1 MDVYYIKMNLENR
14 NMKQTMQLI
23 GMMLLIPVIAFSQ
36 APENWFNL
44 SFDTDSVYGAETNKA
59 YELLKGKEAKSV
71 VVAVIDSGVDEDHE
85 DLVNVMWINPGE
97 TMNSGR
103 DDDNN
108 NYVDDIHGWSFIG
121 GADGNVD
128 KDNLEVT
135 RLYRMYDEKFK
146 DVENPTTLGSK
157 EKMEYARYLKV
168 KKDTKKGREN
178 ALKNLERYQTQKDNI
193 MNGLEDLEKM
203 VGSEPLDLQK
213 LDAIETGGNSS
224 LALVIN
230 IAKDGIESEEKEDV
244 TVDYVRGA
252 VEEGLGGALDY
263 FDTQANYHYNKDFD
277 PRPIVGDDYSDPY
290 QRDYGNNEYEGPD
303 AFHGTHVAGIIAAE
317 RGNDLGIDGV
327 ADHAKIMTVRAV
339 PDGDERDKDVAAA
352 IVYAVDNGAS
362 IINMSFGKGYS
373 WNKDI
378 VDEAVK
384 YAAKND
390 VLLVHAA
397 GNSAQNNDSTD
408 NFPNDTY
415 EKSCWLF
422 CKKNA
427 NDNWI
432 EVGALGYVPNENLP
446 ASFSNYGKKEV
457 DLFAPGVAIHS
468 TTPDNEYQDA
478 QGTSMAAPVVA
489 GVAALLRSYFPE
501 LTAKQVKEILME
513 SSTKI
518 DLEVKKPGTQD
529 LVPFSS
535 LSVSGGALNAHE
547 AVKLAMETKGKKK
560 TDKGA

>member
-1 MDVYYIKMNLENR
+1 MNLENR
-14 NMKQTMQLI
+14 NMKKTMHLI
-23 GMMLLIPVIAFSQ
+23 GVIMLIPVIAFSQ

-44 SFDTDSVYGAETNKA
+44 AFDTDSVYGAETNKA
-59 YELLKGKEAKSV
+59 YDLLKGKEAKPV

-85 DLVNVMWINPGE
+85 DLVNVMWVNPGE
-97 TMNSGR
+97 TINSGR

-108 NYVDDIHGWSFIG
+108 KYVDDINGWNFIG

-135 RLYRMYDEKFK
+135 RLYRMYEEKFK
-146 DVENPTTLGSK
+146 DVKNPTTLGSK

-168 KKDTKKGREN
+168 KKDTKNGREN
-178 ALKNLERYQTQKDNI
+178 ALKNLDRYQQQKENI
-193 MNGLEDLEKM
+193 MNGLKDLEKM
-203 VGSEPLDLQK
+203 VGSEPLNLQK
-213 LDAIETGGNSS
+213 LEAIETEGNSS

-230 IAKDGIESEEKEDV
+230 IAKNGIESEEEEEEV
-244 TVDYVRGA
+244 TVDYIRDA
-252 VEEGLGGALDY
+252 VTEGLGGALDY
-263 FDTQANYHYNKDFD
+263 FDTQANYHYNKDFN

-327 ADHAKIMTVRAV
+327 ANHAKIMTVRAV

-352 IVYAVDNGAS
+352 IIYAVDNGAS

-397 GNSAQNNDSTD
+397 GNSAQNNDDTD

-415 EKSCWLF
+415 DKSCWLF

-432 EVGALGYVPNENLP
+432 EVGALSYVYNENLP
-446 ASFSNYGKKEV
+446 ASFSNYGKNEV
-457 DLFAPGVAIHS
+457 DLFAPGVAIYS
-468 TTPDNEYQDA
+468 TTPDNEYQNA
-478 QGTSMAAPVVA
+478 QGTSMASPVVA
-489 GVAALLRSYFPE
+489 GVSALLRSYFPE

-518 DLEVKKPGTQD
+518 DMEVKKPGTQD

-535 LSVSGGALNAHE
+535 LSVSGGTVNAYE

-560 TDKGA
+560 TKKGA